1 MWRSQEQGREESG
14 REKPIAAAEKVLQV
28 KLKLRARKQLAR
40 DTQ

>member
-1 MWRSQEQGREESG
+1 MWRFQEQGREEWG
-14 REKPIAAAEKVLQV
+14 REKPIEAAEKVLQV